1 MEYYGKPKKKE
12 FGSPYKGRWFS
23 ISWGIPL
30 SSPYLERESLYLL
43 LTWRGNPFIQ
53 FLPGEGIPLSSSY
66 LERES
71 LVYPSKQF
79 IFVWS
84 FYEEVG
90 LTLYSQLS
98 NWYMTRDLE
107 TYILVQQLCTRKLK
121 SVISFHSKFPVC
133 ASNVL
138 PKKKMRLATI

>member
-1 MEYYGKPKKKE
+1 MESQRKMNLVPHTKE
-12 FGSPYKGRWFS
+12 GGFQ
-23 ISWGIPL
+23 L
-30 SSPYLERESLYLL
+30 VEESLYLV

-53 FLPGEGIPLSSSY
+53 SLPGEGIPLSSSY

-138 PKKKMRLATI
+138 PKKKDETCNYLTKVKNF